1 MSELEFTPEYIAK
14 SRKANGG
21 VWVFPE
27 TKEALDEIE
36 RLQAQLTSRDAMI
49 VNMLEIGNR
58 IVKIA
63 EPEHRAWEKEQLE
76 RWGALV
82 AEWKERKDE

>member
-1 MSELEFTPEYIAK
+1 
-14 SRKANGG
+14 
-21 VWVFPE
+21 
-27 TKEALDEIE
+27 
-36 RLQAQLTSRDAMI
+36 
-49 VNMLEIGNR
+49 
-58 IVKIA
+58 VKIA